1 MGTGTSEARERI
13 GGGRIPFEFAEAQS
27 MRSSHEIDSRA
38 DFFWK
43 RAVEV
48 RARAGT
54 LTSAESKEALLKTAD
69 EYERIAE
76 ELTRAALHG
85 ERDNHRLTTH

>member
-1 MGTGTSEARERI
+1 
-13 GGGRIPFEFAEAQS
+13 
-27 MRSSHEIDSRA
+27 MRPSREIDSRA

-48 RARAGT
+48 RSRAGA
-54 LTSAESKEALLKTAD
+54 LTAAETKEALFKTAD

-85 ERDNHRLTTH
+85 ERDTHRLTTH